1 MILCILLEIQKV
13 WPQDIADKVTGR
25 YSHVLFGEMVIVD
38 FDDGKLLITDFVPG
52 KSKAELI
59 YIGDQTFIIDEYP
72 SKLKFGVNPAD
83 GLEYIA
89 LIRNGMQN
97 SVEYA
102 YKRIQED
109 EKKVYVCPPCG
120 VDCHDDKYSEPG
132 TCPVCGM
139 ELVVE
144 KEAPPQAV
152 MLYKI
157 DTTDVWIRSDGVQ
170 LRASYY
176 VPQGL
181 TEPLPAAVIVHGSAP
196 STRNDVSFHTRLCL
210 NFGFA
215 VLAYDKRGVGESTGR
230 YRRFNVQ
237 DSENI
242 FEELAA
248 DARAA
253 TQWLKTQKEV
263 DATRIGLV
271 GGSQAGWIMPLA
283 ASKTDGVR
291 FIVAFAGTPVSVGE
305 EAYHGRLTG
314 DGGGNGLP
322 IEEADRLLTQYDG
335 PRGFDP
341 GPILRRATAKMLW
354 IFGTKDIVIPTH
366 ASIAELERIIEKD
379 NSNHE
384 IHIIEGANH
393 NFV

>member
-1 MILCILLEIQKV
+1 MRNSIRILSLSLFFWVSLIFDLDLYA
-13 WPQDIADKVTGR
+13 QD
-25 YSHVLFGEMVIVD
+25 
-38 FDDGKLLITDFVPG
+38 
-52 KSKAELI
+52 
-59 YIGDQTFIIDEYP
+59 Q
-72 SKLKFGVNPAD
+72 
-83 GLEYIA
+83 
-89 LIRNGMQN
+89 
-97 SVEYA
+97 
-102 YKRIQED
+102 
-109 EKKVYVCPPCG
+109 KKVYICPPCG

-139 ELVVE
+139 SLVVQR
-144 KEAPPQAV
+144 EAPPQAV

-157 DTTDVWIRSDGVQ
+157 DTMDVWIRSDGVQ

-181 TEPLPAAVIVHGSAP
+181 AEPLPAAVIVHGSAP

-253 TQWLKTQKEV
+253 TRWLKSQKEV

-291 FIVAFAGTPVSVGE
+291 FIVAFAGTPVSAGE

-314 DGGGNGLP
+314 DGGGNGLS
-322 IEEADRLLTQYDG
+322 IEEADRLLTQFDG

-341 GPILRRATAKMLW
+341 GPILRKATAKMLW
-354 IFGTKDIVIPTH
+354 IFGTNDVVIPTN

-379 NSNHE
+379 NANHE

-393 NFV
+393 NFVDVTTGKPVPTDSIVSSWLKKHAIIR